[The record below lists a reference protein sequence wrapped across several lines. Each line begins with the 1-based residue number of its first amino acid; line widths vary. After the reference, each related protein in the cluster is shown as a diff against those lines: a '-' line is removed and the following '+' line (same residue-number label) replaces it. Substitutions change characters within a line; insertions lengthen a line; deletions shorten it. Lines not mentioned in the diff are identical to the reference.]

1 MQELLEFWL
10 RIQRGNEPDMLR
22 FQDNIRKVAVLTQD
36 VKQITIL
43 LGVLV
48 SEVCHVIVNVAKGR
62 NPELR
67 FLLVFDTM

>member
-1 MQELLEFWL
+1 VQELLEFWL

-48 SEVCHVIVNVAKGR
+48 SEVCHVIC
-62 NPELR
+62 
-67 FLLVFDTM
+67 LLNAVTSQRSLSD

>member
-36 VKQITIL
+36 VKQISVL

-48 SEVCHVIVNVAKGR
+48 SEVRLFSAV
-62 NPELR
+62 ELSI
-67 FLLVFDTM
+67 TSHIS